1 MMRTIIFVLIAFG
14 ASWSLWYLAS
24 PFVSGAGR
32 IALATAYMFGPLIG
46 ALATAAIFDRG
57 RSAEMI
63 GWRWRMNVWWIV
75 AWVAA
80 PVLALGAAYLSTL
93 APGVEMQS
101 IEDGARKAIV
111 AAGQTPPA
119 DLAQTVPALPVL
131 VALAMLGGI
140 IPNAIA
146 AFGEEAGWRGY
157 LWSSVRGFGFW
168 KASLI
173 VGVLWG
179 LWHAPLIM
187 SGHNYGAGYFGFPWT
202 GIAMMTAFCVALSPY
217 MGYLRDRTGSALPAS
232 IFHGTVNAI
241 SGITI
246 FLLAGA
252 DIWTMGL
259 IGVPG
264 LVLLAVLSFAVAML
278 RPNAPAFAGRRDH

>member
-75 AWVAA
+75 AWIAA

-202 GIAMMTAFCVALSPY
+202 GIAMMTAFCVALSPF

-264 LVLLAVLSFAVAML
+264 LVLLAVLSIAVAMS
-278 RPNAPAFAGRRDH
+278 RPNARTLAGRRDR